1 MTRQIIELFEPVQAH
16 GVLTKVLWPQ
26 AKALLMAGNR
36 LQIELRLSEDV
47 LTDKQRRYLH
57 GFILKTIAEQA
68 LVNGERFPLKVW
80 KEFLRDKFLG
90 HKVVTTKNPMTGKK
104 VRRRVR
110 VSTEDLGVKGYAEY
124 IDRVAAFAATDL
136 GIEFAEEW
144 CDPETGEIYRLDDQR
159 RHKVARRAAKSEQGA
174 EVAA

>member
-1 MTRQIIELFEPVQAH
+1 MSYQTIELFNPVQGHKAISEM
-16 GVLTKVLWPQ
+16 LWPHV
-26 AKALLMAGNR
+26 KSLLMAGHR
-36 LQIELRLSEDV
+36 LQLELRLAEDV
-47 LTDKQRRYLH
+47 KTDKQRRYLH
-57 GFILKTIAEQA
+57 GFILKTIADQA

-159 RHKVARRAAKSEQGA
+159 RHKVARRTPKTEQGA
-174 EVAA
+174 EVVA